1 MINVTKLNGS
11 RLVINADLVEFIES
25 TPDTL
30 LTLTTGRK
38 VMVKEDME
46 SVVQRIVDYRRLSCS
61 HPVPVGGP
69 DNVFDS
75 NKS

>member
-11 RLVINADLVEFIES
+11 RLVINADLVEFVES

-30 LTLTTGRK
+30 LSLTTGRK
-38 VMVKEDME
+38 LMIKEDLE
-46 SVVQRIVDYRRLSCS
+46 TVVQMIIDYRRQSRS

-69 DNVFDS
+69 DSVFED
-75 NKS
+75 N

>member
-30 LTLTTGRK
+30 LCLTTGRK
-38 VMVKEDME
+38 LMIREE
-46 SVVQRIVDYRRLSCS
+46 LEAVVRLIIEYRRQSRS
-61 HPVPVGGP
+61 HPVPCGGP
-69 DNVFDS
+69 SNVFEDQ
-75 NKS
+75 

>member
-30 LTLTTGRK
+30 LSLTTGRK
-38 VMVKEDME
+38 LMIKEDLE
-46 SVVQRIVDYRRLSCS
+46 AVVQMIIDYRRQSRS

-69 DNVFDS
+69 DSVFES
-75 NKS
+75 N